1 MKLSALRTL
10 VAVVLVVMGL
20 AGSALAQEARYI
32 VKFRAG
38 RSAAGHAALRAAGA
52 QVMLSLD
59 QQDAAAVHIP
69 AAALTLVKFYAHE
82 SCGKCVPCR
91 EGGTWLYRIVERI
104 VAGEGTDADLAT
116 ILEVGESICPGNMP
130 HASSERL
137 GLTAVRAAGR

>member
-10 VAVVLVVMGL
+10 LAVVLVVMGL

-69 AAALTLVKFYAHE
+69 AAALNGLSRNPHIEYIEDDVI
-82 SCGKCVPCR
+82 R
-91 EGGTWLYRIVERI
+91 EPFAVSN
-104 VAGEGTDADLAT
+104 VALSG
-116 ILEVGESICPGNMP
+116 
-130 HASSERL
+130 SEDP
-137 GLTAVRAAGR
+137 AVRDSDGAGRPDHTVSGGQSQGLHHRFRLFRPA